1 MKKLMLLTLVA
12 GVMLGVSLI
21 AYRGAS
27 ATEPR
32 PDKEIIADVVRDART
47 ADINA
52 LPALPAKSFTLPTAG
67 VEVMRVRMEET
78 YTIAGVGTD
87 TVQLT
92 GWIAAKHDT
101 PRPIPG
107 ETKVSWSTAVID
119 TEFVGLE
126 LKGES
131 KIFGPVQVSLATN
144 QKALGQVG
152 AIDVPELREREAL
165 ARKTAKPGQDA
176 VNKCVANIPVTV
188 VMPQLNLSMKTE
200 KPVRM
205 FSLVETIPPIGHTAS
220 ISLTP
225 TSLISAERVVGTLE
239 HAEVKFREIVMTTP
253 LSGTNAQTASK

>member
-1 MKKLMLLTLVA
+1 MKKLILLTLVA
-12 GVMLGVSLI
+12 GAMIGLSLI
-21 AYRGAS
+21 AYRGVS

-32 PDKEIIADVVRDART
+32 PDKEVIANLVRDAKT
-47 ADINA
+47 ADISG
-52 LPALPAKSFTLPTAG
+52 LPALPAKPYTLPAAG
-67 VEVMRVRMEET
+67 IEVMRVQMEET

-107 ETKVSWSTAVID
+107 QTKVAWGTAVID

-131 KIFGPVQVSLATN
+131 KIFGPVQVSLASN
-144 QKALGQVG
+144 QQARGQVG
-152 AIDVPELREREAL
+152 AIDVPELNAKAM
-165 ARKTAKPGQDA
+165 ARKAAAPGEELQ
-176 VNKCVANIPVTV
+176 KCIANIPVTV
-188 VMPQLNLSMKTE
+188 VMPQLNLSMQTE

-205 FSLVETIPPIGHTAS
+205 YSLVETIPPVGHTAS

-225 TSLISAERVVGTLE
+225 TPLISASRTVGTLE
-239 HAEVKFREIVMTTP
+239 RAEVKFRETVMTAP
-253 LSGTNAQTASK
+253 LTGANSQTASK